1 MSDRPAGENEGNV
14 VPLGTDPPVE
24 HPEAPSPPGRLHGL
38 AIAGMASSALVAIV
52 AGFLFIAVGW
62 PDNTGKIVASI
73 GFFAGIS
80 FLAFASAAVFTA
92 ARDTYARSDH
102 RRRGDAG

>member
-1 MSDRPAGENEGNV
+1 MSGPPAGEHEANV
-14 VPLGTDPPVE
+14 VPLGKEPPAE
-24 HPEAPSPPGRLHGL
+24 PPQPPTPPGRLHGF
-38 AIAGMASSALVAIV
+38 AIAGMAMSALVAIV

-73 GFFAGIS
+73 GFLAGVA

-102 RRRGDAG
+102 EGRRDAG